1 MFVSMRSMV
10 ITLKNQNEYRFIS
23 NLLQKL
29 GIAAATMTE
38 EEMED
43 LGLSQMLKE
52 VDKSKKVHRKA
63 VMHKLNS

>member
-63 VMHKLNS
+63 VMRKLNS

>member
-1 MFVSMRSMV
+1 MV

-63 VMHKLNS
+63 VMRKLTS